1 MKQHRADPIPWDGA
15 YSRLSRPLA
24 HPGEHLRLDYLPEF
38 KLDAQALTLALGLSN
53 DSVVQMLL
61 NEQLS
66 VSLDLASKLG
76 VVFGTSTE
84 YWLNLQASH
93 DQSVVALKHRP

>member
-1 MKQHRADPIPWDGA
+1 M
-15 YSRLSRPLA
+15 
-24 HPGEHLRLDYLPEF
+24 DYLPEF
-38 KLDAQALTLALGLSN
+38 KLDAQALTRALGLSD
-53 DSVVQMLL
+53 DSLVQMLL